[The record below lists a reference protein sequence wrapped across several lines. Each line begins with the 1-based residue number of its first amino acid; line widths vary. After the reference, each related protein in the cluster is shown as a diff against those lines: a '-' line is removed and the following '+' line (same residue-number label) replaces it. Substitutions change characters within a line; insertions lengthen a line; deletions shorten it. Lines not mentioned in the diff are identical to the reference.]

1 MTAAAMIATHA
12 EIRMERVEASARD
25 LSDPEAV
32 ERARKG
38 DHEAFRILVERHQ
51 GRVQALALRILRDR
65 EAARDATQDA
75 FLKAYAA
82 LDRFEGRAKFGT
94 WMYRL
99 AYNHCLD
106 LKRKDRS
113 LQHVE
118 WEDER
123 GDVGESPTHAP
134 PPPEPGVEVERRELR
149 GQLAVAVESLGEE
162 ARETLLLR
170 EIDGLSYAQI
180 AELLGIPEGTVM
192 SRLHHARRR
201 LREALAVLGVG
212 PESGRAER

>member
-12 EIRMERVEASARD
+12 ESRMERVGASARD
-25 LSDPEAV
+25 LSDLEAV
-32 ERARKG
+32 ERARHG
-38 DHEAFRILVERHQ
+38 DHEAFRVLVERHQ

-113 LQHVE
+113 SQQAP
-118 WEDER
+118 WEDEL
-123 GDVGESPTHAP
+123 GAVGETPTHAAP
-134 PPPEPGVEVERRELR
+134 PPSPGVAAERRELR
-149 GQLAVAVESLGEE
+149 EQLAEAVAGLGDE

-170 EIDGLSYAQI
+170 EIEGLSYGQI
-180 AELLGIPEGTVM
+180 AELLDIPEGTVM

-201 LREALAVLGVG
+201 LREALGTLGVD
-212 PESGRAER
+212 PESGRAGR